1 MTSTESTT
9 GTTGESGAPEL
20 RRVLGP
26 KLLLLFIVGDMLGTG
41 IYALTGRVAEEVGG
55 AVWLPF
61 LVAFAIAVITAFAYL
76 ELVTKYPKAGGA
88 ASFVHRAFDLHFL
101 TFLVTFAVMASGIT
115 SASTAAKAFAS
126 NLAAGLDLDWGPES
140 IQVLGIAV
148 AFMLVLALIN
158 FRGVSESVKLNVVLT
173 LVELSGLLLIIF
185 VGLWAVLGFSD
196 AEVDLSRAVMFD
208 SAGDKNA
215 FLAVTAATSLA
226 FFAMVGFEDSVNMA
240 EEVKNPSKIF
250 PKVMLTGLGFTIAI
264 YLLVSLTSVA
274 LVPIGELG
282 EGETP
287 LLTVVERG
295 APNLPIDT
303 FYPFIAMFAVANTA
317 LINMLMASRLLYGM
331 AHQGVLPKPLG
342 MVHRGRRTPWMAI
355 VVTTL
360 FAVAL
365 ILVVGG
371 ISELGGTTALLLL
384 AVFTVVNAAVLVLRR
399 DPVDHDHF
407 RAPTW
412 VPVVGVLTCAY
423 MVGPWTGRAVVQY
436 QIAGWVLGV
445 GVLLW
450 AVTWFLNRALYA
462 RPTRIKDPH
471 DLADSDE
478 LHRRS

>member
-1 MTSTESTT
+1 MTATDHTPSA
-9 GTTGESGAPEL
+9 TGEEHTEL

-55 AVWLPF
+55 AVWIPF

-76 ELVTKYPKAGGA
+76 EMVTKYPRAGGA

-126 NLAAGLDLDWGPES
+126 NLAAGINLDWGPES
-140 IQVLGIAV
+140 PQVLGIAV

-185 VGLWAVLGFSD
+185 VGLWAILGFSD
-196 AEVDLSRAVMFD
+196 ADVDFSRAVLFE
-208 SAGDKNA
+208 SPSGKNA

-240 EEVKNPSKIF
+240 EEVKNPSRIF
-250 PKVMLTGLGFTIAI
+250 PRVMLTGLGLTITI
-264 YLLVSLTSVA
+264 YILVSLTSVA
-274 LVPIGELG
+274 LVPVGELG

-331 AHQGVLPKPLG
+331 AHQGVLPRPLG
-342 MVHRGRRTPWMAI
+342 LVHRGRRTPWMSI
-355 VVTTL
+355 IVTTA
-360 FAVAL
+360 FAIAL
-365 ILVVGG
+365 ILIVGG

-384 AVFTVVNAAVLVLRR
+384 AVFTVVNVACLVLRR

-412 VPVVGVLTCAY
+412 VPVAGALTCAY

-436 QIAGWVLGV
+436 QIAGWVLAV
-445 GVLLW
+445 GLVLW

-462 RPTRIKDPH
+462 RPTRIKDPS
-471 DLADSDE
+471 DLEDSEE
-478 LHRRS
+478 LHHH

>member
-1 MTSTESTT
+1 MTTTEHTSNPGSQE
-9 GTTGESGAPEL
+9 GTEL
-20 RRVLGP
+20 KRVLGP

-76 ELVTKYPKAGGA
+76 ELVTKFPRAGGA

-126 NLAAGLDLDWGPES
+126 NLAAGLNLAWEPDS
-140 IQVLGIAV
+140 AQVLWLAV
-148 AFMLVLALIN
+148 AFMVVLALIN
-158 FRGVSESVKLNVVLT
+158 FRGVAESVRLNVVLT

-196 AEVDLSRAVMFD
+196 AEVDFSRAIMFD
-208 SAGDKNA
+208 TSGDKSA

-240 EEVKNPSKIF
+240 EEVKDPSRIF
-250 PKVMLTGLGFTIAI
+250 PKVMLTGLGLTIAI

-331 AHQGVLPKPLG
+331 AHQGVLPRPLG
-342 MVHRGRRTPWMAI
+342 LVHRGRRTPWMSI
-355 VVTTL
+355 IVTTV
-360 FAVAL
+360 FAIAL

-384 AVFTVVNAAVLVLRR
+384 AVFTVVNVACLVLRR
-399 DPVDHDHF
+399 DTVDHDHF

-412 VPVVGVLTCAY
+412 VPVVGALACAY

-436 QIAGWVLGV
+436 EIAAWVLGIGLV
-445 GVLLW
+445 LW
-450 AVTWFLNRALYA
+450 ACTWFLNRALYA

-471 DLADSDE
+471 DLEDSDD
-478 LHRRS
+478 LRPGL

>member
-1 MTSTESTT
+1 MTATEHTSSPTHQE
-9 GTTGESGAPEL
+9 GTEL
-20 RRVLGP
+20 HRVLGP

-76 ELVTKYPKAGGA
+76 ELVTKYPRAGGA

-101 TFLVTFAVMASGIT
+101 TFIVTFAVMASGIT

-126 NLAAGLDLDWGPES
+126 NLAAGLNLEWEPDSG
-140 IQVLGIAV
+140 QVLGLAV
-148 AFMLVLALIN
+148 AFMVVLALIN
-158 FRGVSESVKLNVVLT
+158 FRGVAESVRLNVVLT

-196 AEVDLSRAVMFD
+196 AEVDFSRAVMFD
-208 SAGDKNA
+208 TAGDKNA

-240 EEVKNPSKIF
+240 EEVKDPSKIF
-250 PKVMLTGLGFTIAI
+250 PKVMLTGLGLTIAI

-331 AHQGVLPKPLG
+331 AHQGVLPRPLG
-342 MVHRGRRTPWMAI
+342 LVHRGRRTPWMSI
-355 VVTTL
+355 IVTTL
-360 FAVAL
+360 FAIAL
-365 ILVVGG
+365 ILFVGG

-384 AVFTVVNAAVLVLRR
+384 AVFTVVNVACLVLRR
-399 DPVDHDHF
+399 DPVEHDHF

-412 VPVVGVLTCAY
+412 VPVVGALTCAY
-423 MVGPWTGRAVVQY
+423 MVGPWTGRATVQY
-436 QIAGWVLGV
+436 EIAAWVLGIGLV
-445 GVLLW
+445 LW
-450 AVTWFLNRALYA
+450 ALTWFLNRALYA

-471 DLADSDE
+471 DLEDSDD
-478 LHRRS
+478 LRPTP

>member
-1 MTSTESTT
+1 MATT
-9 GTTGESGAPEL
+9 GDVSRVTGEQDTEL
-20 RRVLGP
+20 KRVLGP

-41 IYALTGRVAEEVGG
+41 IYALTGRVAAEVGG
-55 AVWLPF
+55 AVWVPF

-76 ELVTKYPKAGGA
+76 EMVTKYPRAGGA

-126 NLAAGLDLDWGPES
+126 NLAAGLNLDWEPDS
-140 IQVLGIAV
+140 AQVLAIAV

-185 VGLWAVLGFSD
+185 VGLWAILGFSN
-196 AEVDLSRAVMFD
+196 AEVDFSRAVMFD
-208 SAGDKNA
+208 SPGDKNA

-250 PKVMLTGLGFTIAI
+250 PKVMLTGLGLTITI
-264 YLLVSLTSVA
+264 YILVSLTSVA
-274 LVPIGELG
+274 LVPVGELG

-295 APNLPIDT
+295 APNLPIDV

-342 MVHRGRRTPWMAI
+342 LVHRGRRTPWMSI
-355 VVTTL
+355 IVTTA

-384 AVFTVVNAAVLVLRR
+384 AVFTVVNVACLVLRR
-399 DPVDHDHF
+399 DPVEHEHF

-412 VPVVGVLTCAY
+412 VPVLGALTCAY
-423 MVGPWTGRAVVQY
+423 MVGPWTGRAVIQY
-436 QIAGWVLGV
+436 QIAGWVLAIGIA
-445 GVLLW
+445 LW
-450 AVTWFLNRALYA
+450 AITWFLNRALYA
-462 RPTRIKDPH
+462 RPTLIKDPSE
-471 DLADSDE
+471 LEDSDE
-478 LHRRS
+478 LRH

>member
-1 MTSTESTT
+1 MTTTEETSRA
-9 GTTGESGAPEL
+9 GDGGELDTEL

-55 AVWLPF
+55 AVWVPF
-61 LVAFAIAVITAFAYL
+61 LVAFGIAVITAFAYL
-76 ELVTKYPKAGGA
+76 EMVTKYPRAGGA
-88 ASFVHRAFDLHFL
+88 ASFVHKAFDVHFL

-126 NLAAGLDLDWGPES
+126 NLAAGLNYDWAPES
-140 IQVLGIAV
+140 PQVLGIAV
-148 AFMLVLALIN
+148 AFMLVLAAIN
-158 FRGVSESVKLNVVLT
+158 FRGVAESVRLNVVLT

-185 VGLWAVLGFSD
+185 VGLWAVLGFSG
-196 AEVDLSRAVMFD
+196 AEVDFSRAVLFE
-208 SAGDKNA
+208 SPSGKNA

-240 EEVKNPSKIF
+240 EEVKNPSRVF
-250 PKVMLTGLGFTIAI
+250 PKVMLSGLGLTIVI
-264 YLLVSLTSVA
+264 YLLVSITSVA
-274 LVPIGELG
+274 LVPVGELG

-295 APNLPIDT
+295 APNLPIDA

-342 MVHRGRRTPWMAI
+342 LVHRGRRTPWMSI
-355 VVTTL
+355 IVTTG

-384 AVFTVVNAAVLVLRR
+384 AVFTVVNVACLVLRR
-399 DPVDHDHF
+399 DHVGHEHF

-412 VPVVGVLTCAY
+412 VPVLGAVSCAY
-423 MVGPWTGRAVVQY
+423 MVGPWTGRATVQY
-436 QIAGWVLGV
+436 QIAGWVLGI
-445 GVLLW
+445 GVVLW

-471 DLADSDE
+471 DLQDSDE
-478 LHRRS
+478 LRP

>member
-1 MTSTESTT
+1 MTTT
-9 GTTGESGAPEL
+9 TDHRSSPSGGQPTEL

-41 IYALTGRVAEEVGG
+41 IYALTGRVAEQVGG
-55 AVWLPF
+55 AVWVPF

-76 ELVTKYPKAGGA
+76 ELVTKYPRAGGA
-88 ASFVHRAFDLHFL
+88 ASYVHRAFDLHFL

-126 NLAAGLDLDWGPES
+126 NLAAGLNYDWGPDS
-140 IQVLGIAV
+140 PQVLGLAV
-148 AFMLVLALIN
+148 AFVLVLAVIN
-158 FRGVSESVKLNVVLT
+158 FRGVSESVRLNVVLT

-185 VGLWAVLGFSD
+185 VGLWAVLGFSG
-196 AEVDLSRAVMFD
+196 AEVDFSRAVMFE
-208 SAGDKNA
+208 SPSGKNA
-215 FLAVTAATSLA
+215 FLAVTTATSLA

-250 PKVMLTGLGFTIAI
+250 PRVMLTGLGLTIVI
-264 YLLVSLTSVA
+264 YLLVSITSVA
-274 LVPIGELG
+274 LVPVGELG

-331 AHQGVLPKPLG
+331 AHQGVLPRQLG
-342 MVHRGRRTPWMAI
+342 MVHEGRRTPWTAI
-355 VVTTL
+355 VVTTA

-384 AVFTVVNAAVLVLRR
+384 AVFTVVNVACLVLRR
-399 DPVDHDHF
+399 DPVEHEHF

-412 VPVVGVLTCAY
+412 VPVLGALACAY
-423 MVGPWTGRAVVQY
+423 MVGPWTGRATVQY
-436 QIAGWVLGV
+436 TIAAWVLGV
-445 GVLLW
+445 GIVLW
-450 AVTWFLNRALYA
+450 ALTWFLNRALYA
-462 RPTRIKDPH
+462 RPTRIKDVH
-471 DLADSDE
+471 DLEDSEE
-478 LHRRS
+478 LRH